1 MDKRLEDLSDMVR
14 KGIPVGI
21 GEAFEVIDYQERLRV
36 ERADKWNKSFI
47 GRVVNFFKPNA
58 TGESRGI
65 PRTLDPIV
73 GQSEV
78 AE

>member
-21 GEAFEVIDYQERLRV
+21 GEAFEVIDYQSRLRV

-58 TGESRGI
+58 PAEARRSRSLQPDVGQGESKH
-65 PRTLDPIV
+65 D
-73 GQSEV
+73 
-78 AE
+78 